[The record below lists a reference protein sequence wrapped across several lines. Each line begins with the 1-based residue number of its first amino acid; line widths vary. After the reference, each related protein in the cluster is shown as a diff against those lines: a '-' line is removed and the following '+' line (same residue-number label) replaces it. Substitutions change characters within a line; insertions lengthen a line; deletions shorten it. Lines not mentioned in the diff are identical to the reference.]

1 MLKHWWANTMYK
13 ATTQFVNA
21 MVADEKFVTKTP
33 QSSTGFVNT
42 WIRQAEL
49 TGRVGRVEPEVDE
62 ELPVSYAQVKQTLME
77 LLTLGNE
84 ELTNWIMHPN
94 NSGIAAK
101 AVGIPLYIPGADAR
115 DKQMSEIAEM
125 LNGPPLAEGIPS
137 VQINPLTDQHEI
149 EAETLLVFLNSST
162 GQAQKRINPAGIQNC
177 EFHYMAHIMQI
188 AQKVQ
193 GDVNAQAEASAQEA
207 NAGAEPPP
215 V

>member
-1 MLKHWWANTMYK
+1 
-13 ATTQFVNA
+13 
-21 MVADEKFVTKTP
+21 MVTDEKLVTKTP

-42 WIRQAEL
+42 WIKQAEL

-62 ELPVSYAQVKQTLME
+62 ELPVSYAQIKQTLME

-84 ELTNWIMHPN
+84 ELSNWIMHPN
-94 NSGIAAK
+94 NAGIAAK

-115 DKQMSEIAEM
+115 DKQMSEIGEM
-125 LNGPPLAEGIPS
+125 LQGNPLAEGISS

-149 EAETLLVFLNSST
+149 EAETLLVFLNSAT

-177 EFHYMAHIMQI
+177 EFHYMAHIMEI
-188 AQKVQ
+188 ANKQQ
-193 GDVNAQAEASAQEA
+193 QQVNEQTEMQAQEA
-207 NAGAEPPP
+207 NAGEQPPP